1 MDFNID
7 DKILIALL
15 SAGTSIATTIFFKP
29 FVEKGLLLH
38 KIKHE
43 HRASQARLVKEHI
56 SKHKSVLQSSAESLR
71 NRLVNLFVNNHD
83 GWHNVNGNYL
93 NHSHYID
100 STVYR
105 FISFFHSLKM
115 IENNLIYLDP
125 TNSTKSDLRI
135 LKYIRLAKDVM
146 CDTALFDGSDYD
158 KSYASDHFFS
168 TPFDETIALFTENSS
183 TSYEEFISKKQDKP
197 EKFKSIFQFFDNINL
212 VEDRLRMER
221 IKILHL
227 LLIGLLNEYGYDF
240 HKTKGN
246 KIKEL
251 KNNIGGFKLLKN
263 YIKLRERYKLNKRY
277 WLFPQMEIHAAK

>member
-1 MDFNID
+1 MDFNMD
-7 DKILIALL
+7 DKILIALI
-15 SAGTSIATTIFFKP
+15 SAGTSIATTILFKP

-43 HRASQARLVKEHI
+43 HRASQAKLVKEHI
-56 SKHKSVLQSSAESLR
+56 AKHKSVLLSSAESLR
-71 NRLVNLFVNNHD
+71 NRLVNLFQNNLE

-183 TSYEEFISKKQDKP
+183 ISYEEFISKKQDKP

-251 KNNIGGFKLLKN
+251 KNNIGGFKLLKT